1 MTSMFSFQGDKV
13 QYQKRMLIILQEI
26 AQEEL
31 ETSRSD
37 VLS

>member
-13 QYQKRMLIILQEI
+13 QYRKRMLLILQEL